1 MRKLLLLVALFV
13 CDSSMAQSPEK
24 FTYQSVIRDEAQNLI
39 LDSNVGIQII
49 IRKDSPSGTIIFK
62 EQHTVTT
69 NQNGLATLE
78 IGSGAVITGM
88 FSSIDWSN
96 GPYFIETGTDPLGGT
111 NFTII
116 GVSQF
121 LSVPYALH
129 SKTAENVF
137 NDQVDDADNNPTNE
151 IQDISLNGTELS
163 ITNGNT
169 IDISVLQDGV
179 NDADNNPTN
188 EIQDISLNGTE
199 LSITNG
205 STIDISALQD
215 GVNDADSDPN
225 NEIQS
230 ITLSNDTLYISN
242 GGQVFLGDYGIDLV
256 DDADNDTTNEIE
268 LPSNAN
274 LGDLLKYDGNSWIAA
289 APTGSTSG
297 ALMYIYDGQTCPAG
311 WSTQQINVAVFGG
324 VPVDA
329 CYTDTSCL
337 VMYIYHGQ
345 TCPAGWSLQPINAP
359 VTNGNS
365 TPVDAC
371 YKCY

>member
-1 MRKLLLLVALFV
+1 MRKTLLLIFV
-13 CDSSMAQSPEK
+13 FVSSIAMAQSPEK
-24 FTYQSVIRDEAQNLI
+24 FTYQCVIRDAAENLI
-39 LDSNVGIQII
+39 QNSNVGIQIS
-49 IRKDSPSGTIIFK
+49 IRRDSPSGPIIFQ
-62 EQHTVTT
+62 EQHNNST

-78 IGSGAVITGM
+78 IGSGTVIIGT
-88 FSSIDWSN
+88 FSSIDWGN
-96 GPYFIETGTDPLGGT
+96 GPYFIETSTDPLGGT
-111 NFTII
+111 NFTIT

-121 LSVPYALH
+121 LSVPYALY
-129 SKTAENVF
+129 SKTAENVS

-151 IQDISLNGTELS
+151 IQDIALNGA
-163 ITNGNT
+163 
-169 IDISVLQDGV
+169 V
-179 NDADNNPTN
+179 
-188 EIQDISLNGTE
+188 

-205 STIDISALQD
+205 STIDMSVLQD

-230 ITLSNDTLYISN
+230 ILLSNDTLYMSN

-256 DDADNDTTNEIE
+256 DDADNDPTNEIE

-274 LGDLLKYDGNSWIAA
+274 AGDLLQYDGNSWVA
-289 APTGSTSG
+289 APPMGSPAG
-297 ALMYIYDGQTCPAG
+297 AIMYIYDGQSCPSG
-311 WSTQQINVAVFGG
+311 WSTQQINVAVLGG

-329 CYTDTSCL
+329 CYTDTPCL
-337 VMYIYHGQ
+337 VMYVYDGQ
-345 TCPAGWSLQPINAP
+345 TCPSGWSLQPIGAP